1 MKDLQQLVERQIM
14 TRRNSDF
21 LWVALLSFV
30 FAVVISGFWDLWEV
44 GMTVGLVL
52 AVACRFLLRHKLK
65 ILSEPLVLSSQAVR
79 ASFRGDACVYVR
91 GVLGRG
97 RQMAVTDV
105 DAWLVDELGHRTE
118 VRVSWQPRVVVGPW
132 SLILK
137 VSANEGTLF
146 VRVTVSEGSKRHEE
160 TGHWVLS
167 EVSEGQFAPMCIW
180 KSGRLWGNAKDW
192 DTLEPCGPSSLQA
205 P

>member
-91 GVLGRG
+91 VC
-97 RQMAVTDV
+97 
-105 DAWLVDELGHRTE
+105 W
-118 VRVSWQPRVVVGPW
+118 VVVVKW
-132 SLILK
+132 L
-137 VSANEGTLF
+137 
-146 VRVTVSEGSKRHEE
+146 
-160 TGHWVLS
+160 
-167 EVSEGQFAPMCIW
+167 
-180 KSGRLWGNAKDW
+180 
-192 DTLEPCGPSSLQA
+192 
-205 P
+205 